1 MRVEIDNG
9 LRRPDKMEPTRI
21 EIITSEGRNYSKV
34 VEHPLG
40 SLERPMTFEDCSRK
54 FRDCAKRL
62 GHEKMDKVIE
72 VVGRLDEL
80 SDVDEL
86 FPLLSFDE

>member
-1 MRVEIDNG
+1 
-9 LRRPDKMEPTRI
+9 MEPTRI
-21 EIITSEGRNYSKV
+21 EIITSGGQDYSKV

-40 SLERPMTFEDCSRK
+40 SLERPMTLEDCSRK

-62 GHEKMDKVIE
+62 GHEKTNRVIE
-72 VVGRLDEL
+72 MVGQLDEL
-80 SDVDEL
+80 SDVGEL